1 MPKLQ
6 EVVICPKFIASISMR
21 GFEMTPIEVQ
31 TLIGTP
37 ASLLVKRGEARVPG
51 GTPFGRSVASW
62 KLEFPDSTR
71 IEEMIPALLSLVGG
85 AAHLAAV
92 KAQVL
97 PEFLEVDISMWVLD
111 SEEQEGGAIDVST
124 IASLAQL
131 GASLSF
137 GLYPRHIT

>member
-1 MPKLQ
+1 MPKFQ
-6 EVVICPKFIASISMR
+6 EAVIRPKFIASISMR

-31 TLIGTP
+31 NLIGTP

-51 GTPFGRSVASW
+51 GTPFKSSAASW

-71 IEEMIPALLSLVGG
+71 IGQMIPALLSHVGG
-85 AAHLAAV
+85 ATHLAAV

-97 PEFLEVDISMWVLD
+97 PEFFEVDISMWVLD
-111 SEEQEGGAIDVST
+111 SEEQEGGAIDIST
-124 IASLAQL
+124 IASLAHL

-137 GLYPRHIT
+137 GIYPRHVT